1 VQIVQRGA
9 DCSNYTGGGEYPGR
23 VRAAQH
29 HGQTDYRWRNKY
41 GGAEASVVRRPKEQE
56 NAELKQ
62 LVGEQGET
70 KGACLDDLP
79 LAPRTR
85 CLAAV
90 LSSQLYNPQFVK

>member
-1 VQIVQRGA
+1 MQIVQIIQAAENIRVV
-9 DCSNYTGGGEYPGR
+9 CGR
-23 VRAAQH
+23 H
-29 HGQTDYRWRNKY
+29 NITGQTDYRWRNKY